1 MVLDKKVELLTLQK
15 QADGNFSWIQEKTLW
30 TSMETTTKTNL
41 FSKIGIG
48 VRTTEFTLR
57 ATNGITQH
65 HALRRNGQLYFITA
79 ILQESKLLS
88 KIVAA
93 NVKPLEWTLYHGET
107 DDGVYADSY
116 EAMKQFTFPAP
127 CVEKYMKYAQEI
139 PMAQTEISYVIVT
152 PKAIKLKV
160 DDILKSSIGAFVVQ
174 ACHTLDEYKNEYEI
188 YRKGD
193 V

>member
-1 MVLDKKVELLTLQK
+1 
-15 QADGNFSWIQEKTLW
+15 
-30 TSMETTTKTNL
+30 METTAKTNL
-41 FSKIGIG
+41 FSKVGIG
-48 VRTTEFTLR
+48 ARTVEFTMR
-57 ATNGITQH
+57 APARLTLYN
-65 HALRRNGQLYFITA
+65 ALRRNDLFYFITSIVPEDL
-79 ILQESKLLS
+79 ILSRVTTSNTQLF
-88 KIVAA
+88 
-93 NVKPLEWTLYHGET
+93 NWTLYHGET

-152 PKAIKLKV
+152 PKAIKLEV